1 MNFSQNYLEHL
12 LNSIENKR
20 ALSLQEFYKTDLNDK
35 ETIEDM
41 NLWYDQIILKVKNKV
56 PAYYVKC
63 IEIVENEAAQ
73 IKMINYI
80 YFNHDEELHDVSF
93 VRELKEK

>member
-20 ALSLQEFYKTDLNDK
+20 TLSLKEFYNTDLNDK
-35 ETIEDM
+35 EIIEDM

-63 IEIVENEAAQ
+63 IKIVENEATQ
-73 IKMINYI
+73 IQMIDYI
-80 YFNHDEELHDVSF
+80 YFDKDENLFDTSFIRKVDV
-93 VRELKEK
+93 E